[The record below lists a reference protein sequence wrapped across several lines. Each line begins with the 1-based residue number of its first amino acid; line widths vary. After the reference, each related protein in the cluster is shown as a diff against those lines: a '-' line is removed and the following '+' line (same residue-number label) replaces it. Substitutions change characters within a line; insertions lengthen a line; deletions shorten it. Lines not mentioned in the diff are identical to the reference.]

1 MKSYEKYKPCGSDWT
16 GKIPEHW
23 DSKRLK
29 YVAKINPSKPPFQVD
44 GSADDEGV
52 FLPME
57 KVSEH
62 GQINQELRKSIHE
75 VSSGFTCFAKG
86 DVIVAKITPC
96 FENGKGAL
104 LSDLETDFGYG
115 STEFHVLR
123 ANEAVSPILLFYIT
137 KTHPFM
143 KNGEAFMSGS
153 AGQKRVPSS
162 FVENFETGVPPKEEQ
177 TAITNFLDE
186 KTAQM
191 DTLIANKQKLIELLK
206 EERTAII
213 NHAVTKGI
221 NLKVKL
227 KPSGIEWL
235 GDIPEHWEVK
245 KLKYVVSKIG
255 SGITPTGGAS
265 VYQNE
270 GIPLLR
276 SQNIYN
282 DGLKLDD
289 VAYISD
295 DIDEQMSNSRI
306 EDDDVLLNIT
316 GASIGRC
323 FYVPK
328 DFGKGNVNQHV
339 CIIRPIQ
346 NLLRTKF
353 LHSIIVSGY
362 GQTLIDT
369 CQTGA
374 NREGL
379 NFQQIKSFDLPI
391 PDIQEQRQIVAFIE
405 TLTSR
410 IDATISQ
417 IEKEIDLLQEYRT
430 ALISEVVTGKV
441 KVI

>member
-1 MKSYEKYKPCGSDWT
+1 MKRYEKYKPSGVEWI
-16 GKIPEHW
+16 GEIPEHW
-23 DSKRLK
+23 ESIKLK
-29 YVAKINPSKPPFQVD
+29 YIAKINPPKPSFQFDNSSDSKV
-44 GSADDEGV
+44 V

-57 KVSEH
+57 RVSES
-62 GQINQELRKSIHE
+62 GKINQEIRKSISE
-75 VSSGFTCFAKG
+75 VSSGFTCFAKS

-104 LSDLETDFGYG
+104 LDDLETDFGYG

-123 ANEAVSPILLFYIT
+123 ANESVSPEFLFYIT
-137 KTHPFM
+137 KTYPFI
-143 KNGEAFMSGS
+143 KTGEAFMTGS

-162 FVENFETGVPPKEEQ
+162 FVENFLLGFPSPTEQ
-177 TAITNFLDE
+177 IAITNYLDD
-186 KTAQM
+186 KTVQI
-191 DTLIANKQKLIELLK
+191 DNFIDNKQKLIELLK

-221 NLKVKL
+221 NPKAKL
-227 KPSGIEWL
+227 KPSGVDWL

-245 KLKYVVSKIG
+245 RLKYVVSKVG

-276 SQNIYN
+276 SQNIHN

-289 VAYISD
+289 VAYISED
-295 DIDEQMSNSRI
+295 VDEQMSNSRI
-306 EDDDVLLNIT
+306 EEDDILLNIT

-328 DFGKGNVNQHV
+328 GFGKGNVNQHV

-346 NLLRTKF
+346 DLLRTKF
-353 LHSIIVSGY
+353 LHSIIISGY
-362 GQTLIDT
+362 GQALIDT

-379 NFQQIKSFDLPI
+379 NFQQIKAFDLPM
-391 PDIQEQRQIVAFIE
+391 PDIKEQEQIVDFIDAHS
-405 TLTSR
+405 TR
-410 IDATISQ
+410 INATISK
-417 IEKEIDLLQEYRT
+417 IEKEIELLQEYHT
-430 ALISEVVTGKV
+430 ALISEVVTGKI
-441 KVI
+441 KVS